1 MTSGPGSTQ
10 PNVMEIYMPGHQPLD
25 RSRRALLGAGGA
37 FALAAA
43 LRPRRVVAQTTGA
56 KLPIGVIGSG
66 HIGGTIGG
74 LWVRAGH
81 PVLFSSRH
89 PEELKDMAGGLGP
102 LAQAGTVAQAI
113 GFGGALLVAVPYGA
127 LPQLGQ
133 DFGGAL
139 KNKIVLDACNAVA
152 ARDGAPIAEEVEQ
165 NGIGHHLGEISGR
178 RAAGACVQHA
188 ELHDLRA

>member
-10 PNVMEIYMPGHQPLD
+10 PNVMEIYMPGHQPFD
-25 RSRRALLGAGGA
+25 RCRRALLGAGGA

-43 LRPRRVVAQTTGA
+43 LRPWRVVAQTTGA

-89 PEELKDMAGGLGP
+89 PEELKDMAGGARPPAPSRPLGESAWLGRGP
-102 LAQAGTVAQAI
+102 FGAGAGAARAPRGH
-113 GFGGALLVAVPYGA
+113 GFGRAPKEKSA
-127 LPQLGQ
+127 PQP
-133 DFGGAL
+133 L
-139 KNKIVLDACNAVA
+139 K
-152 ARDGAPIAEEVEQ
+152 
-165 NGIGHHLGEISGR
+165 
-178 RAAGACVQHA
+178 
-188 ELHDLRA
+188 

>member
-81 PVLFSSRH
+81 PVLVSSRH
-89 PEELKDMAGGLGP
+89 AEELKDMAGGGGP
-102 LAQAGTVAQAI
+102 PAPAPTP
-113 GFGGALLVAVPYGA
+113 GAT
-127 LPQLGQ
+127 
-133 DFGGAL
+133 D
-139 KNKIVLDACNAVA
+139 
-152 ARDGAPIAEEVEQ
+152 
-165 NGIGHHLGEISGR
+165 
-178 RAAGACVQHA
+178 
-188 ELHDLRA
+188 